1 MQLRKLVVECLKAHR
16 DQKLKAREIAEWI
29 YRTYPE
35 WCNQKLERSAALTS
49 QADLI
54 QQIVAEIGANRP
66 AIIKAHHQIRT
77 TEGRPRRYYWSEQSE
92 EAEIE
97 AAAPENGNHSSQAD
111 AVEALALSEHSL
123 YPMLAAYLRS
133 ELGLHSHRIDERR
146 SSNRRGPQGNR
157 WLYPDVVSLEDLTE
171 DWTQEIKNC
180 VSEAGGK
187 KSRLWSFEVKIL
199 LNRSNVREAYFQAV
213 SNSSWANFGYLVAAD
228 IEGTETLKEL
238 RMLAALHGIGFI
250 RLDAEN
256 PAESQIL
263 IPSRER
269 ADIDWAN
276 CNRLAAEN
284 PDFKDVINLVWQ
296 FHRTGDARAADWKA

>member
-1 MQLRKLVVECLKAHR
+1 MQLKKLVVECLKAHR

-29 YRTYPE
+29 YRVYPE
-35 WCNQKLERSAALTS
+35 RCNQKLERSAALVTES
-49 QADLI
+49 DLL

-66 AIIKAHHQIRT
+66 AIIKAHPQVKT
-77 TEGRPRRYYWSEQSE
+77 TEGRPRRYYWSDQSE
-92 EAEIE
+92 EAEIC
-97 AAAPENGNHSSQAD
+97 
-111 AVEALALSEHSL
+111 AVEPSDEVLTDSISDQVPALSEHAL
-123 YPMLAAYLRS
+123 YPLLGAYLRS

-146 SSNRRGPQGNR
+146 STNRRGPQGNR

-171 DWTQEIKNC
+171 DWTIEIKNC
-180 VSEAGGK
+180 VSEAGGR
-187 KSRLWSFEVKIL
+187 KSRIWSFEVKIL

-276 CNRLAAEN
+276 CNRLAVEN
-284 PDFKDVINLVWQ
+284 PDFRDVINLVWQ